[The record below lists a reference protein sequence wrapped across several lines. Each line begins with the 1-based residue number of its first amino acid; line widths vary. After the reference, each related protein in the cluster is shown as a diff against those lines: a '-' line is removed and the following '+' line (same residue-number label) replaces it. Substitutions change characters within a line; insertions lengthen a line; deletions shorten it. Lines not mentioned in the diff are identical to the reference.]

1 MICHFDTFAVKPSVK
16 ISKEEILEEE
26 DYDLRREFTDE
37 KDGINFS
44 LKMTIEY
51 FINQLRMKYLM
62 RVKKSNEKEDDD
74 NYIYFASR
82 CRDVRKEKDSW
93 HIFYERLWM
102 EISCTFVM
110 KWMAQPFPAINKKI
124 KSQKF
129 EKFSKVEKEA
139 YQFI

>member
-1 MICHFDTFAVKPSVK
+1 
-16 ISKEEILEEE
+16 
-26 DYDLRREFTDE
+26 
-37 KDGINFS
+37 
-44 LKMTIEY
+44 MTIEY

-74 NYIYFASR
+74 NYIYFASQ
-82 CRDVRKEKDSW
+82 CRDVHKEIDSW

-102 EISCTFVM
+102 EISHTFVM

-129 EKFSKVEKEA
+129 EKFSKVEKEDWNKNRNKIYKWFKMTNGMRKQ
-139 YQFI
+139 YQVMNRKDSWTLVESYCPVKYKKYHQR